1 MGMIGDFIKG
11 RKEKNKQEG
20 EYEDHD
26 RMVSNVERKK
36 LSHNE
41 REMMAVLKKEREE
54 NLKKALDF
62 HEKERKLNDIWR
74 EREMMRSNV
83 HLLE

>member
-1 MGMIGDFIKG
+1 
-11 RKEKNKQEG
+11 
-20 EYEDHD
+20 
-26 RMVSNVERKK
+26 MVSNVERRK

-41 REMMAVLKKEREE
+41 REMMAVLNREKEE
-54 NLKKALDF
+54 NLKQALKL
-62 HEKERKLNDIWR
+62 EEQKRKITDIWR